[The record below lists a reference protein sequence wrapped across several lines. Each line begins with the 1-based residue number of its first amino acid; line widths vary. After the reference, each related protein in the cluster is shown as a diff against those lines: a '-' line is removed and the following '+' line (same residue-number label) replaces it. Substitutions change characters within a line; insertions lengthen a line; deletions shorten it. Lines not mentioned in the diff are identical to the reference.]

1 MGRPPPLR
9 LLLIL
14 AALLPP
20 PGARRAREMGLEGGR
35 EGGVWGWG
43 SPSRDEVGKG
53 GDGAGLSAPLAFLPQ
68 PPAAPRALPPGRQ
81 PAGLAAAPC
90 PGCAMER
97 GSVPTGRTRCVVSDG
112 GVFFGGGAWGAHPA
126 LGSPSGHG
134 DASWSLLLGC

>member
-20 PGARRAREMGLEGGR
+20 PGARRAREMGLEGGI

-53 GDGAGLSAPLAFLPQ
+53 GDGAGLSAPPRL
-68 PPAAPRALPPGRQ
+68 PPAAPGGPPCAATRQ
-81 PAGLAAAPC
+81 AACGAGCGPVPWLCDGERQC
-90 PGCAMER
+90 PNGTDEMCGES
-97 GSVPTGRTRCVVSDG
+97 GWCFG
-112 GVFFGGGAWGAHPA
+112 GVWGAHPA